1 MNLEIG
7 PIFRALMKNK
17 MGSVLIA
24 FQIAITMTVV
34 ANGFFIIKERSE
46 FMARESGIDIANSF
60 RLTNFGYAENFNMRD
75 SIQQDLDYIR
85 NHPSVINATSINA
98 IPLSNGGWSMSL
110 TTVVDENVDGIGSA
124 VYMTDEYGLD
134 ALNVELIAGE
144 NFTSNE
150 ITARTDETLNWPS
163 TTLISRH
170 LAELLWPD
178 VPAEQAVGK
187 TVYIDGGQPMRV
199 KGVIK
204 TLQAPWVGWNQ
215 AFNSI
220 VTPER
225 IEFDSVRY
233 FIRVQEG
240 ELTKTM
246 EEIEQHLAKSQTG
259 RMITDVNS
267 MQTVYN
273 RSYQQDAGMI
283 TILTS
288 IMIILTFITALG
300 IVGLASFSVNRR
312 KKQIG
317 TRRALGATKGAIIRY
332 FMIENFLI
340 SSIGILLGVV
350 LTISANIALVNYFGS
365 NSIDWYYIPMSMGG
379 LWIVG
384 LVAVFGPAKKAADIP
399 PAIATRSV

>member
-24 FQIAITMTVV
+24 VQIAITMTVV

-60 RLTNFGYAENFNMRD
+60 TVENFRYAENFNMRD
-75 SIQQDLDYIR
+75 SIQQDLDFIR
-85 NHPSVINATSINA
+85 SHPSVIDATSINA

-110 TTVVDENVDGIGSA
+110 TTVLDENVDGIGTA
-124 VYMTDEYGLD
+124 VYMTDEHGINS
-134 ALNVELIAGE
+134 LNVELIAGE

-150 ITARTDETLNWPS
+150 ITARNDDTLNWPS

-204 TLQAPWVGWNQ
+204 TLQAPWIGWSQ
-215 AFNSI
+215 TFNSI

-225 IEFDSVRY
+225 IEFNSVRY
-233 FIRVQEG
+233 FIRTQDG

-259 RMITDVNS
+259 RMITDVDS

-288 IMIILTFITALG
+288 IMIVLTFITALG

-317 TRRALGATKGAIIRY
+317 TRRALGATRGAIIRY
-332 FMIENFLI
+332 FMIENVLI
-340 SSIGILLGVV
+340 SSFGILLGIG
-350 LTISANIALVNYFGS
+350 LTIGVNIALVHFLGS
-365 NSIDWYYIPMSMGG
+365 KAIDWYYIPVSMIG
-379 LWIVG
+379 LWLVG
-384 LVAVFGPAKKAADIP
+384 LIAVYGPAKRASEIP
-399 PAIATRSV
+399 PALATRSA